1 MKLILAYGKLKDGFG
16 YPGTTEDVP
25 LSNLYIPN
33 ASENPIHPEVVDYY
47 ASKGLKG
54 EPYKASPLYAKPIV
68 IKAQEKDFPQWE
80 KLNKDPLDTDY
91 PELFVMDGVHR
102 VKAAEKNGK
111 KEVEVKFDTKWN
123 YVDAQHRVKGEQEK
137 YPYFHVTD
145 FAEVPNKPNIY
156 LGIKGEKYSNDSYDW
171 EGKKYFWSAQ
181 LKPNI
186 KLYKPEEKWNLSE
199 FSAAASAI
207 GFDGDTFLE
216 DDGGTGTDNI
226 LFYIESIQDGKYDSL
241 DDLVNNRPQ
250 YGFHILKDFSYDGL
264 FSYFKHKGY
273 HGIYDNQG
281 DYLYEDSDLEEEP
294 QILIFNPAD
303 IIWGDRTDNEDFHKL
318 SALATSEIT
327 WEEVWENSKKN
338 HTGEISTPAIPE
350 MKKRMQGLV
359 FTKETIPVAE
369 IYSRSWTPE
378 QPMEGKED
386 EEYAQN
392 KYSKL
397 KTQAPPIAVEKTAK
411 GYALIDGTHRTRAAY
426 LRQNI
431 LAYVGIKKADDSEI
445 TGNVNTLDAAINSL
459 KEQWSDYGSGYLNLN
474 NPQIEQE
481 IREDLTDIWKKPL
494 YRMVRTKTQEIDK
507 KRLGIFWTYNKDRAK
522 AYWGEGEYLA
532 LLTTHVAE
540 KDIDWVS
547 TVEQHLKPKYAA
559 EDEVRLHQG
568 AVPKLA
574 DIKWMNEANAEQ
586 FDDAREHSR
595 MLAEGKVEGTMR
607 LVLTSLSASTGSII
621 VYHGTNQKFDKIKPY
636 TLGANDFGGIF
647 ASSNRMA
654 AESHGKYLYSMNLER
669 SEILTQYELDYSLD
683 PVKIKKILSGNARG
697 LSDEDLDLLWEC
709 VVEDVGT
716 GEDKRLREILKAD
729 DAGDA
734 KWRCQG
740 IRGKIAKE
748 FGYKAVEMEDEH
760 GTSYL
765 VLPGTEISEITNSED
780 GDEANAEQ
788 FDDAQI
794 PLRTTYP
801 PPEEPAPKTDGTYPT
816 RYNVDKLM
824 FQASRNEPVVA
835 ISDLWKKEG
844 YTLHHAKLDATDTAG
859 LADLKLADKNPRKVN
874 SNWSVKPL
882 LFVREPD
889 QRLGSGDHYEESLS
903 LLVDK
908 IKSGELVI
916 DAMSPWVYMKHSGK
930 VVGTLSCDD
939 VGAVIYISVD
949 KNHRRKGIAAA
960 MYEYME
966 KLIGK
971 PTYSDLG
978 TATNEAKNLR
988 KAYDKHKKVTS
999 KKENLPF
1006 KPTAEEVLEVANYVR
1021 SPILKEQLTALV
1033 FEDTK
1038 ISGSNTEYQDEFPKA
1053 GSTVDGRKVGST
1065 ISNLGSISA
1074 TLTDWEELPGIRE
1087 ISMSDWEADPH
1098 KLFYSK
1104 SDIDRCK
1111 KLAAEIEHSKRIDP
1125 LIVVI
1130 PSDKDKDGVY
1140 VLEGGHRLGA
1150 LHILKAKSF
1159 PALVVIDTEDR
1170 AVEAK
1175 ASLKGLEA
1183 EAAKCETFEEFKK
1196 AFSVDIKHGLYWHV
1210 TADPDF
1216 KIDPSKGPSD
1226 MSSMSNGKPKL
1237 GKLMVTSHLENW
1249 TDYYGKDRPYAAEI
1263 DMSEVDPKDY
1273 QQVARGFGNEF
1284 WVENPAKAKVV
1295 KVYKVQQAL
1304 RRDAQYHSKLPNSDK
1319 ELRQI
1324 FDKVHPSLVTEKVH
1338 VK

>member
-123 YVDAQHRVKGEQEK
+123 YVAGVQEVDAEQ
-137 YPYFHVTD
+137 
-145 FAEVPNKPNIY
+145 
-156 LGIKGEKYSNDSYDW
+156 L
-171 EGKKYFWSAQ
+171 
-181 LKPNI
+181 
-186 KLYKPEEKWNLSE
+186 
-199 FSAAASAI
+199 
-207 GFDGDTFLE
+207 
-216 DDGGTGTDNI
+216 
-226 LFYIESIQDGKYDSL
+226 
-241 DDLVNNRPQ
+241 
-250 YGFHILKDFSYDGL
+250 
-264 FSYFKHKGY
+264 
-273 HGIYDNQG
+273 
-281 DYLYEDSDLEEEP
+281 
-294 QILIFNPAD
+294 
-303 IIWGDRTDNEDFHKL
+303 
-318 SALATSEIT
+318 EIT

-426 LRQNI
+426 LRQEKNI

-621 VYHGTNQKFDKIKPY
+621 VYHGTNQKFDKIEPY
-636 TLGANDFGGIF
+636 TLGTNDFGGIF
-647 ASSNRMA
+647 ASSNRRA

-734 KWRCQG
+734 SWQCQG

-889 QRLGSGDHYEESLS
+889 QRLGSGNLYVESLS

-1159 PALVVIDTEDR
+1159 PALVVIDTE
-1170 AVEAK
+1170 
-1175 ASLKGLEA
+1175 
-1183 EAAKCETFEEFKK
+1183 
-1196 AFSVDIKHGLYWHV
+1196 
-1210 TADPDF
+1210 
-1216 KIDPSKGPSD
+1216 
-1226 MSSMSNGKPKL
+1226 
-1237 GKLMVTSHLENW
+1237 
-1249 TDYYGKDRPYAAEI
+1249 
-1263 DMSEVDPKDY
+1263 EV
-1273 QQVARGFGNEF
+1273 
-1284 WVENPAKAKVV
+1284 
-1295 KVYKVQQAL
+1295 
-1304 RRDAQYHSKLPNSDK
+1304 AQ
-1319 ELRQI
+1319 
-1324 FDKVHPSLVTEKVH
+1324 
-1338 VK
+1338 